1 MQHYITNIGYKPL
14 ISLKKNHFAKNTL
27 FVITTITIG
36 VKMTNL
42 KKIGL
47 TALAGSLAAI
57 GYAQAGSLSV
67 NGTARMEYQTTST
80 STTNADTFAQTAS
93 ITFSG
98 SGELDNGNTVSFT
111 QVRAGASAGAI
122 TSQSVT
128 LDMGDMGTLSLA
140 SMNLAGIGT
149 IQDMV
154 PNGGEQPWDDIGVTG
169 EHGTPE
175 QGVASPHAGN
185 RLGYST
191 TAGGATISAAA
202 DFNNNSATTSLAI
215 QLPNLVEGFNIGAG
229 IATDADSATTEQDIE
244 TMFVTY
250 TMGSV
255 SVGYQVT
262 DVEQQTANT
271 DIERTAY
278 GISFA
283 VNDNLSIGYG
293 ISDTEF
299 ESSSLTLDEENA
311 GIGIAYTSGGMKLG
325 IINNTK
331 DNAGGSAGADEMTEF
346 QLTFAF

>member
-1 MQHYITNIGYKPL
+1 
-14 ISLKKNHFAKNTL
+14 
-27 FVITTITIG
+27 
-36 VKMTNL
+36 MTNL

-67 NGTARMEYQTTST
+67 NGTARMEYQST
-80 STTNADTFAQTAS
+80 AASATANADTFAQTAS

-111 QVRAGASAGAI
+111 SVRTGAAT

-128 LDMGDMGTLSLA
+128 LDMGDMGTVSMA

-154 PNGGEQPWDDIGVTG
+154 PNGGEQPWDDLGT
-169 EHGTPE
+169 HGTPQ
-175 QGVASPHAGN
+175 QGVASPHTGD
-185 RLGYST
+185 RLGYKT
-191 TAGGATISAAA
+191 TAGGAIVSAAI
-202 DFNNNSATTSLAI
+202 NYENNSPTTSVAV
-215 QLPNLVEGFNIGAG
+215 QLPNLVEGLNIGAG
-229 IATDADSATTEQDIE
+229 MANDASAAGVEDDITT
-244 TMFVTY
+244 MYVKY
-250 TMGSV
+250 AMGAV
-255 SVGYQVT
+255 SVGYQTT
-262 DVEQQTANT
+262 DVEKTLANR

-299 ESSSLTLDEENA
+299 EQFTPDEENV
-311 GIGIAYTSGGMKLG
+311 GVGIAYTSGGMKLG
-325 IINNTK
+325 LINNTK
-331 DNAGGSAGADEMTEF
+331 DNAGGVAGAEEMTEL